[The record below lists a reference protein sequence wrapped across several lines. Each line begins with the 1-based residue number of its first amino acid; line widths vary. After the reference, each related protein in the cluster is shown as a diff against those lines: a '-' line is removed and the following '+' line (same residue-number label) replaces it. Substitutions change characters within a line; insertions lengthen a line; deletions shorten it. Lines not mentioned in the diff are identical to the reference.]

1 MYLILISVADLA
13 IGFKLRKCFSTIRI
27 IIPLSLSISV
37 LTTQAYADRLNPQ
50 ETFTLLFELSD
61 IIHCSIT
68 IQPEIIEGTYLNH
81 PDHDLTKNVED
92 TVSKLNW
99 SFVPPAKIYDDD
111 CERTPYMNFHEG
123 NPIIIHAHSD
133 WQEIQSGT
141 PHYFF
146 YIRKDMDTG
155 PDYKYQISW
164 NGSLQWS
171 HAQWHIT
178 DSARLEKRGSEHCL
192 IDEKITLCFR

>member
-1 MYLILISVADLA
+1 MKFVFSALLLVFMSKAKVLA
-13 IGFKLRKCFSTIRI
+13 AG
-27 IIPLSLSISV
+27 
-37 LTTQAYADRLNPQ
+37 LTKD

-61 IIHCSIT
+61 AIHCSIT

-81 PDHDLTKNVED
+81 PDHDLTKNLED
-92 TVSKLNW
+92 AVSILNW
-99 SFVPPAKIYDDD
+99 SFVPPAKIYDDE
-111 CERTPYMNFHEG
+111 CKRTPFMNFHEG

-155 PDYKYQISW
+155 SAYKYQISW
-164 NGSLQWS
+164 NGSLKWS
-171 HAQWHIT
+171 HAQWHVT
-178 DSARLEKRGSEHCL
+178 DSARLEKKGKEHCL
-192 IDEKITLCFR
+192 IDEKITLCFKSI